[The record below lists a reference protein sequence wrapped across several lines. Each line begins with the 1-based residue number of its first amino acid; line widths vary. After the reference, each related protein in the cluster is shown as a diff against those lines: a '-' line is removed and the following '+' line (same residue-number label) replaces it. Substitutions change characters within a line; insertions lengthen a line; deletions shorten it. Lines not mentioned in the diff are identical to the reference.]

1 MERFNQALNKFGKG
15 VVKQSRANLTRQK
28 KNVDKT
34 LYNSLDYKVQ
44 TAKSSFSIKFYME
57 DYGNFQDLGV
67 KGTKSNYREN
77 ANSPYS
83 YRSKRP
89 PVKPLAD
96 WAKKRRIRLRDSK
109 GKFKRGNYKSIGFL
123 ISRSIFEKGIRSSK
137 FFTRA
142 FETQYKRLPDEL
154 IEIYSLELTDLLKF
168 SR

>member
-15 VVKQSRANLTRQK
+15 VVKQSRDNLTRQK

-34 LYNSLDYKVQ
+34 LYNSLNYKVQ

-77 ANSPYS
+77 SNSPYS

-142 FETQYKRLPDEL
+142 FETQYKRLPEEL
-154 IEIYSLELTDLLKF
+154 IKIYSLELTDLLKF

>member
-34 LYNSLDYKVQ
+34 LYNSLNYKVQ

-77 ANSPYS
+77 SNSPYS

-142 FETQYKRLPDEL
+142 FETQYKRLPEEL
-154 IEIYSLELTDLLKF
+154 IKIYSLELTDLLKF

>member
-77 ANSPYS
+77 SNSPYS

>member
-77 ANSPYS
+77 SNSPYS

-142 FETQYKRLPDEL
+142 FETQYKRLPEEL